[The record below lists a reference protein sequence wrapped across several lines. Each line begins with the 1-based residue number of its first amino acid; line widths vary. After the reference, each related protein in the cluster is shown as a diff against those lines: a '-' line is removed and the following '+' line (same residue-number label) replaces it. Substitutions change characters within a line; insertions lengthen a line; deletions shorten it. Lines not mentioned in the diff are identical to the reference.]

1 MEFLINNPEVL
12 WVITVFYDLLLAS
25 LLFYFFG
32 KEGLYLAIVLGIV
45 LSNLQGGKVSD
56 VVIFDRTFTVSMG
69 AIMYSGIYFATDLL
83 SEKYGRREANR
94 AVILGA
100 LANIAVM
107 LTLVLSTFF
116 LPSDVADSADEVHNA
131 ISTLAVYSPI
141 FVIGSITAYL
151 ISQLFDVWVF
161 HKIKSITGTRML
173 WLRNNLSTLLSQALD
188 TFIYTFVWVLAGQLD
203 FSTAAAIALS
213 KYIFKFAIAILD
225 TFFIYMLRDVNPKNL
240 LSSENLS

>member
-107 LTLVLSTFF
+107 LTLLLSTFF
-116 LPSDVADSADEVHNA
+116 LPSEVAESADEVHNA

-240 LSSENLS
+240 LSSEN

>member
-1 MEFLINNPEVL
+1 MEFFINNPEAL

-151 ISQLFDVWVF
+151 ISQLFDVWIF

-188 TFIYTFVWVLAGQLD
+188 TFIYTFVWILAGQLD

-225 TFFIYMLRDVNPKNL
+225 TIFIYMLREIKPKNW
-240 LSSENLS
+240 LSAEN

>member
-116 LPSDVADSADEVHNA
+116 LPSDVADSADEVHHA

-240 LSSENLS
+240 LSSEN

>member
-1 MEFLINNPEVL
+1 MEFFINNPEAL

-107 LTLVLSTFF
+107 LTLILSTFF

-151 ISQLFDVWVF
+151 ISQLFDVWIF

-188 TFIYTFVWVLAGQLD
+188 TFIYTFVWILAGQLD

-225 TFFIYMLRDVNPKNL
+225 TIFIYMLREIKPKNW
-240 LSSENLS
+240 LSAEN

>member
-1 MEFLINNPEVL
+1 MEFLINNPEAL
-12 WVITVFYDLLLAS
+12 WIITVFYDLLLAS

-32 KEGLYLAIVLGIV
+32 KDGLYLAIVLGIV

-131 ISTLAVYSPI
+131 ISTLAIYSPI

-213 KYIFKFAIAILD
+213 KWI
-225 TFFIYMLRDVNPKNL
+225 
-240 LSSENLS
+240 S

>member
-1 MEFLINNPEVL
+1 MELLINNPEAL

-94 AVILGA
+94 AVIMGA

-151 ISQLFDVWVF
+151 ISQLFDVWIF

-203 FSTAAAIALS
+203 FATAAAIALS

-225 TFFIYMLRDVNPKNL
+225 TIFIYMLREIKPKNW
-240 LSSENLS
+240 LSAEN

>member
-1 MEFLINNPEVL
+1 MEFLINNPEAL

-151 ISQLFDVWVF
+151 ISQLFDVWIF

-173 WLRNNLSTLLSQALD
+173 WVRNNLSTLLSQALD
-188 TFIYTFVWVLAGQLD
+188 TFIYTFVWILAGQLD

-225 TFFIYMLRDVNPKNL
+225 TIFIYMLREIKPKNW
-240 LSSENLS
+240 LSAEN

>member
-1 MEFLINNPEVL
+1 MEFLINNPEAL

-116 LPSDVADSADEVHNA
+116 LPSDVAESADEVDNA

-151 ISQLFDVWVF
+151 ISQLFDVWIF

-188 TFIYTFVWVLAGQLD
+188 TVIYTFVWVLAGQLD

-225 TFFIYMLRDVNPKNL
+225 TIFIYMLREIKPKNW
-240 LSSENLS
+240 LSAEN

>member
-1 MEFLINNPEVL
+1 MEFFINNPEAL

-151 ISQLFDVWVF
+151 ISQLFDVWIF

-188 TFIYTFVWVLAGQLD
+188 TFIYTFVWILAGQLD

-225 TFFIYMLRDVNPKNL
+225 TIFIYMLREIKPKKL
-240 LSSENLS
+240 AIC

>member
-1 MEFLINNPEVL
+1 MEFLINNPEAL

-32 KEGLYLAIVLGIV
+32 KDGLYLAIVLGIV

-131 ISTLAVYSPI
+131 ISTLAIYSPI

-225 TFFIYMLRDVNPKNL
+225 TFFIYILRDVNPKNW
-240 LSSENLS
+240 LSAET

>member
-1 MEFLINNPEVL
+1 MEFLINNPEAL

-32 KEGLYLAIVLGIV
+32 KDGLYLAIVLGIV

-131 ISTLAVYSPI
+131 ISTLAIYSPI

-225 TFFIYMLRDVNPKNL
+225 TFFIYILRDVNPKNW
-240 LSSENLS
+240 LSVKN

>member
-1 MEFLINNPEVL
+1 MEFLINNPEAL

-116 LPSDVADSADEVHNA
+116 LPSDVAGSADEVHNA

-151 ISQLFDVWVF
+151 ISQLFDVWIF

-225 TFFIYMLRDVNPKNL
+225 TIFIYMLREIKPKNW
-240 LSSENLS
+240 LSAEN

>member
-1 MEFLINNPEVL
+1 MEFFINNPEAL

-151 ISQLFDVWVF
+151 ISQLFDVWIF

-225 TFFIYMLRDVNPKNL
+225 TIFIYMLREIKPKNW
-240 LSSENLS
+240 LSAEN

>member
-1 MEFLINNPEVL
+1 MEFLINNPEAL

-100 LANIAVM
+100 LANVAVM

-151 ISQLFDVWVF
+151 ISQLFDVWIF

-225 TFFIYMLRDVNPKNL
+225 TIFIYMLREIKPKNW
-240 LSSENLS
+240 LSAEN

>member
-1 MEFLINNPEVL
+1 MEFFINNPEAL

-151 ISQLFDVWVF
+151 ISQLFDVWIF

-173 WLRNNLSTLLSQALD
+173 WVRNNLSTLLSQALD

-225 TFFIYMLRDVNPKNL
+225 TIFIYMLREIKPKNW
-240 LSSENLS
+240 LSAEN

>member
-116 LPSDVADSADEVHNA
+116 LPSEVAESADEVHNA

-240 LSSENLS
+240 LSSEN

>member
-1 MEFLINNPEVL
+1 MELLINNPEAL

-100 LANIAVM
+100 LANVAVM

-151 ISQLFDVWVF
+151 ISQLFDVWIF

-173 WLRNNLSTLLSQALD
+173 WLRNYLSTLLSQALD

-225 TFFIYMLRDVNPKNL
+225 TIFIYMLREIKPKNW
-240 LSSENLS
+240 LSAEN

>member
-1 MEFLINNPEVL
+1 MEFLIDNPEAL

-32 KEGLYLAIVLGIV
+32 KDGLYLAIALGIV

-131 ISTLAVYSPI
+131 ISTLAIYSPI

-225 TFFIYMLRDVNPKNL
+225 TFFIYILRDVNPKNW
-240 LSSENLS
+240 LSAKN

>member
-1 MEFLINNPEVL
+1 MEFLINNPEAL

-32 KEGLYLAIVLGIV
+32 KDGLYLAIVLGIV

-151 ISQLFDVWVF
+151 ISQLFDVWIF

-225 TFFIYMLRDVNPKNL
+225 TIFIYMLRDIKPKNW
-240 LSSENLS
+240 LSAEN